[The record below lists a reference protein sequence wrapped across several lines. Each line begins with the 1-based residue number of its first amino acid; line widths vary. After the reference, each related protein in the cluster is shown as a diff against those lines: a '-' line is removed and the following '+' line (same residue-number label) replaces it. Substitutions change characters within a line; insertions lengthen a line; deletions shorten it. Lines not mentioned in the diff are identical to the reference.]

1 MSEVPPLEE
10 FALGTVTLADV
21 EAWHATEFFPGDD
34 PGTAPQEWAHHLVD
48 LHDERVPT
56 KKFARYCEKVA
67 LGIRVH
73 AHSRD
78 FR

>member
-1 MSEVPPLEE
+1 MPQSSSLATILGPP
-10 FALGTVTLADV
+10 
-21 EAWHATEFFPGDD
+21 
-34 PGTAPQEWAHHLVD
+34 PQEWAHHLVD